1 VSLYLTSK
9 RPLSIDWDTQKN
21 FEFDYEIGMV
31 EDFNYELSS
40 KVKVKSYPIEVDAK
54 VIEETITDLK
64 KRFGKVS
71 YPEVSEASDNLFG
84 ELHSADPDFKREHAF
99 IAIENVEK
107 KEQKKFIGLKKDEQV
122 EFEISKLFS
131 DDAPRCSTFRNFS
144 RGSEERK
151 WEVYLKDQYHQPH

>member
-1 VSLYLTSK
+1 
-9 RPLSIDWDTQKN
+9 
-21 FEFDYEIGMV
+21 MV
-31 EDFNYELSS
+31 EDFKYELSS
-40 KVKVKSYPIEVDAK
+40 KVKVKSYPIEVDSK

-122 EFEISKLFS
+122 EFEISKSIFTTKL
-131 DDAPRCSTFRNFS
+131 TQRNFWAFPQRKRRTQRENIFS
-144 RGSEERK
+144 RSI
-151 WEVYLKDQYHQPH
+151 P